1 MFVWLSVIDK
11 KVAHPNEIQNT
22 FVFIYST
29 IHRTKVP
36 SKEKVPSTKVKVIIR
51 MKVYNTGIITF
62 VKVIFT
68 SFIHRNNLASWRYLR
83 STVRHLS
90 LIKRENAA
98 VICLD

>member
-51 MKVYNTGIITF
+51 MKV
-62 VKVIFT
+62 
-68 SFIHRNNLASWRYLR
+68 
-83 STVRHLS
+83 
-90 LIKRENAA
+90 
-98 VICLD
+98 

>member
-1 MFVWLSVIDK
+1 MFVWLSVMDK

-98 VICLD
+98 VCVD